1 MHPDVRKAHR
11 APNGRETDRTA
22 TADPERKMQ
31 GAERF
36 LLQPQRRRRDRRP
49 RRQPDPARPDLR
61 SPPDHPLLH
70 LRGDFL
76 SNREQPAGSD
86 GGVGVMAYLTILA
99 IGGLGLLIAG
109 VSHYFVSRERRAIL
123 AAQASNG
130 KTASESESESESVAH
145 NEFVKAAAASV
156 LSSAGKRSGVRL
168 PQMATKQYSKRVG
181 EK

>member
-1 MHPDVRKAHR
+1 
-11 APNGRETDRTA
+11 
-22 TADPERKMQ
+22 
-31 GAERF
+31 
-36 LLQPQRRRRDRRP
+36 
-49 RRQPDPARPDLR
+49 
-61 SPPDHPLLH
+61 
-70 LRGDFL
+70 
-76 SNREQPAGSD
+76 
-86 GGVGVMAYLTILA
+86 MAYLTILA

-130 KTASESESESESVAH
+130 KTASESESESVAH